1 MELSE
6 VRGEGTTEGGRMNE
20 PSSSCSP
27 FMNALEI
34 MGIQRL
40 NQHSR
45 SRKCVRV
52 RDTEKPGLD
61 TQQQQNRPQK
71 NVCVPLLP
79 VR

>member
-1 MELSE
+1 MRSA
-6 VRGEGTTEGGRMNE
+6 GSTEGDTMNE
-20 PSSSCSP
+20 PSS
-27 FMNALEI
+27 FFTALEI
-34 MGIQRL
+34 LGIQRL
-40 NQHSR
+40 NQYSR

-52 RDTEKPGLD
+52 RDTGKPRLD